1 MRVAV
6 HNKVFLV
13 QEKMIKNIARVAR
26 IMPSRPLLLIDN
38 TK

>member
-1 MRVAV
+1 
-6 HNKVFLV
+6 
-13 QEKMIKNIARVAR
+13 MIKNIARVAR